1 MMKYDVSIN
10 EVYEDGGEVSVV
22 CFTAIDLRDVCSL
35 VKLMESTDGKSL
47 TIEISKVVL

>member
-1 MMKYDVSIN
+1 MMKYDVWIN
-10 EVYEDGGEVSVV
+10 QIYEDGGEVSVV
-22 CFTAIDLRDVCSL
+22 CFTAIGLRDVCSL